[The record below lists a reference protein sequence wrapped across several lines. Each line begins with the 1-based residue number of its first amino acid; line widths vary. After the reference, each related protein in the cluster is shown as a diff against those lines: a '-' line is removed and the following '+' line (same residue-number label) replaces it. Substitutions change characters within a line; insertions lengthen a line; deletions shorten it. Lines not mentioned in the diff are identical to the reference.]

1 VIGQVVHRLEGVLVA
16 RRYVMLAYDV
26 PADQFDAAVALTPGM
41 ESPTVSPLA
50 REGWLAVQAM
60 ILRTELH
67 RVMDALYQVGA
78 RAIIATD
85 IHACR
90 L

>member
-1 VIGQVVHRLEGVLVA
+1 
-16 RRYVMLAYDV
+16 RYVMLAYDV
-26 PADQFDAAVALTPGM
+26 PETNFPEASALTPGM

-50 REGWLAVQAM
+50 RAGWVAVQAM
-60 ILRTELH
+60 ILRTDLH
-67 RVMDALYQVGA
+67 RVMDQLYQVGA
-78 RAIIATD
+78 RAILATD

>member
-1 VIGQVVHRLEGVLVA
+1 
-16 RRYVMLAYDV
+16 
-26 PADQFDAAVALTPGM
+26 
-41 ESPTVSPLA
+41 
-50 REGWLAVQAM
+50 M

-67 RVMDALYQVGA
+67 RVMDELYRVGA